1 MATTDFATARVNMVE
16 GQIRPN
22 KVTDFRVVDAFLSIP
37 REEFVP
43 KALRG
48 IAYVDEDIQVSPG
61 RFLMEPMVLA
71 RLLQEAR
78 VGEKDM
84 VLDVGGATGY
94 SAAVIGRLAATVVAL
109 ESDPTLVAQANET
122 FQRMGIDN
130 ALAVQGPLEA
140 GWPNQGPYD
149 LIILQGSVVQVPQV
163 LLDQLAEGGRLV
175 GVVNED
181 ARIGYARLY
190 QKLGGKVSH
199 RPLFDAAVRKLPGFE
214 PKPTFQF

>member
-22 KVTDFRVVDAFLSIP
+22 KVTDFRIVDAFLAVP

-48 IAYVDEDIQVSPG
+48 IAYVDEDIQVAPG

-78 VGEKDM
+78 ISATDM

-94 SAAVIGRLAATVVAL
+94 SAAVLGKLAATVVAL
-109 ESDPTLVAQANET
+109 EGDTALAGQANDT
-122 FQRMGIDN
+122 FQRLGIDN

-140 GWPNQGPYD
+140 GWAKQGPYD
-149 LIILQGSVVQVPQV
+149 VIVLQGSVAQVPQA

-190 QKLGGKVSH
+190 QKLGGRVSH

-214 PKPTFQF
+214 PKPSFRF